1 LTASGALKLEDIF
14 RWTVSD
20 RHIASDVFCALA
32 VLYVFSVTFIK
43 LSILFFY
50 RRTFTMHEVWFK
62 LAWWATM
69 NLIFLWAATCITLI
83 ALQNT
88 GTLPKAGFSRI
99 GISTTGIVNGLSD
112 VILMILPAV
121 MISKMRLPKKQ
132 KIAIMGIFMIGG
144 V

>member
-1 LTASGALKLEDIF
+1 LIASGALKLEDIS
-14 RWTVSD
+14 RWTVAD
-20 RHIASDVFCALA
+20 RSTASDVFCALA

-43 LSILFFY
+43 LSMLFFY
-50 RRTFTMHEVWFK
+50 RRTFTMHEMWFK

-69 NLIFLWAATCITLI
+69 NLVLLWAATCITLI

-99 GISTTGIVNGLSD
+99 GISTTGIVNGFSD
-112 VILMILPAV
+112 VILMVLPAV

>member
-1 LTASGALKLEDIF
+1 
-14 RWTVSD
+14 
-20 RHIASDVFCALA
+20 
-32 VLYVFSVTFIK
+32 
-43 LSILFFY
+43 
-50 RRTFTMHEVWFK
+50 MHEVWFK

-69 NLIFLWAATCITLI
+69 NLILLWAATCITLI

-121 MISKMRLPKKQ
+121 MISRMRLPKKQ

>member
-1 LTASGALKLEDIF
+1 LTTSGALKLEDIS

-20 RHIASDVFCALA
+20 RRISGDVFCALA
-32 VLYVFSVTFIK
+32 VLYVLSVTSIK

-50 RRTFTMHEVWFK
+50 RRTFTMHEMWFK

-69 NLIFLWAATCITLI
+69 NLIVLWAVTCITLI

-88 GTLPKAGFSRI
+88 GTLPKAGFARI
-99 GISTTGIVNGLSD
+99 GISATGIVNGFSD
-112 VILMILPAV
+112 IILMVLPAV
-121 MISKMRLPKKQ
+121 MISNMRLPKKQ